1 MHEDNF
7 MKNEHILMGEYR
19 KAGGFGGGNRGGG
32 FGGGR
37 PSFGGGRP
45 SFKRSG
51 DRESG
56 PKEMFPATCSSC
68 HKACEIPFRP
78 SGDRPVY
85 CRDCFGSQEGSAP
98 ESRGRRDDPGGE
110 SRFPRNEYSPSNV
123 APKAPMEDKRI
134 DGLKRQLDDV
144 SAKVDQ
150 ILNILNLK
158 NAETVISGKSLK
170 KKIDVEGV
178 QDAVQSIIE
187 DMKTAKKAAKES
199 VVADEKKVVKKK
211 PAAKKA

>member
-1 MHEDNF
+1 MVLVLLW
-7 MKNEHILMGEYR
+7 IL
-19 KAGGFGGGNRGGG
+19 
-32 FGGGR
+32 
-37 PSFGGGRP
+37 
-45 SFKRSG
+45 
-51 DRESG
+51 
-56 PKEMFPATCSSC
+56 TT
-68 HKACEIPFRP
+68 
-78 SGDRPVY
+78 
-85 CRDCFGSQEGSAP
+85 
-98 ESRGRRDDPGGE
+98 
-110 SRFPRNEYSPSNV
+110 
-123 APKAPMEDKRI
+123 MEDKRI

>member
-1 MHEDNF
+1 
-7 MKNEHILMGEYR
+7 MKSEHILMGEYR
-19 KAGGFGGGNRGGG
+19 KAGGFGGSRGGG

-37 PSFGGGRP
+37 PSFGGGKP

-51 DRESG
+51 DRDGG

-85 CRDCFGSQEGSAP
+85 CRDCFGSQEGSAS
-98 ESRGRRDDPGGE
+98 ESRGRRDDRGGE
-110 SRFPRNEYSPSNV
+110 SRFPRKEYAPSFA

-150 ILNILNLK
+150 ILNILNSK
-158 NAETVISGKSLK
+158 NAAIAVLEKSPK
-170 KKIDVEGV
+170 KKSDAEETQEAVRNIIADVKT
-178 QDAVQSIIE
+178 AK
-187 DMKTAKKAAKES
+187 KTAKKAI
-199 VVADEKKVVKKK
+199 VIEKKVTKKK
-211 PAAKKA
+211 PVAKKV